1 MYARN
6 FINEQSQEQVLLGI
20 VTSEAFNEANFR
32 KALKDGFRLT
42 ASVAYL
48 ASLRGK
54 EWLKSCIVAKHFS
67 LDAVQLCNVLI
78 NSDLEDFY
86 TLCIEGE
93 CGENTNYHMAYCI
106 DKDKTLNYLK
116 DKGLWDDI
124 LSTTMAAGDFHR
136 SRVIGDTKIY
146 LWIHENAPQAWL
158 KERNL

>member
-6 FINEQSQEQVLLGI
+6 FINEQSQEQILLGI
-20 VTSEAFNEANFR
+20 LTGEAFNVASFR

-54 EWLKSCIVAKHFS
+54 EWIKSCIVAKHFS
-67 LDAVQLCNVLI
+67 KEAVQLCNVLI
-78 NSDLEDFY
+78 NSDFEDFY

-93 CGENTNYHMAYCI
+93 CGGNPNYHMAYCL
-106 DKDKTLNYLK
+106 DKYQTLNYLK
-116 DKGLWDDI
+116 DEGLWDDI

-136 SRVIGDTKIY
+136 SHVIGDTEIY
-146 LWIHENAPQAWL
+146 TWILDNAPKAWL
-158 KERNL
+158 KKRNL

>member
-6 FINEQSQEQVLLGI
+6 FINEQSQEQILLGI
-20 VTSEAFNEANFR
+20 LTGEAFNVASFR

-54 EWLKSCIVAKHFS
+54 EWIKSCIVAKHFS
-67 LDAVQLCNVLI
+67 KEAVQLCNVLI

-93 CGENTNYHMAYCI
+93 CGENPNYHMAYCL
-106 DKDKTLNYLK
+106 DKYQTLNYLK

-136 SRVIGDTKIY
+136 SHVIGDTEIY
-146 LWIHENAPQAWL
+146 AWILDNAPKAWL